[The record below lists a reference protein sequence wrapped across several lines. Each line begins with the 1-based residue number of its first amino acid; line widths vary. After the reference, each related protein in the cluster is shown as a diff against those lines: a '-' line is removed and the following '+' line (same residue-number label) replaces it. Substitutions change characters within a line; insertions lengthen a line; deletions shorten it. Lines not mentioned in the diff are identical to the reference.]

1 MNVPSPMALLSNM
14 HRKMYLEVGWQE
26 GASDS
31 RVEENEVAKGSG
43 LDPPCLHEPPDGA
56 PVVAVD
62 RVPLHTH
69 CPMGL

>member
-1 MNVPSPMALLSNM
+1 MAFLFYIQRNV
-14 HRKMYLEVGWQE
+14 YLEVGWQE

-31 RVEENEVAKGSG
+31 RVQEDEVVEGSG
-43 LDPPCLHEPPDGA
+43 LDPPCLHEPPNGA

-62 RVPLHTH
+62 RVPLHPH